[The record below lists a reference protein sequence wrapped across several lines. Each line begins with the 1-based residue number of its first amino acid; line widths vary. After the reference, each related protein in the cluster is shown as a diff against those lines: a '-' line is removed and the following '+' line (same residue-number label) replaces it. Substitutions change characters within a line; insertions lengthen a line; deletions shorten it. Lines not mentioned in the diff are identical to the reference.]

1 MLTEGS
7 TETPNGL
14 AWKSRRGPRAG
25 HVRQGVPQKL
35 GSGCRFHRVIGLQG
49 EPESEIT
56 HSACCAGEAE
66 GKKTSAS
73 GGTQRRG
80 QTEAGADERQS
91 SERLIVPWKPGNST
105 HEDPAEGSGRWF

>member
-25 HVRQGVPQKL
+25 HVRPGVPQKL
-35 GSGCRFHRVIGLQG
+35 GRGCRFRRVIGLQG

-66 GKKTSAS
+66 EKKIAQTVVRSGEGK
-73 GGTQRRG
+73 
-80 QTEAGADERQS
+80 
-91 SERLIVPWKPGNST
+91 PKPVRT
-105 HEDPAEGSGRWF
+105 SGRRRSD